1 MTDSTLRCDDQETAV
16 APRTPL
22 VQATATHLVVSQRVV
37 LRLITALALVGVIL
51 GVIGLREAFT
61 RLSADGDTVLT
72 VAIVVASV
80 VTAAALFVGLVVIPR
95 RVRSTRTP

>member
-1 MTDSTLRCDDQETAV
+1 MTDPTLRCDDRTPAV

-37 LRLITALALVGVIL
+37 LRLIAALALVGVVL
-51 GVIGLREAFT
+51 GVIGLREAYASL
-61 RLSADGDTVLT
+61 RADGDTVLT

-80 VTAAALFVGLVVIPR
+80 VTVATLFVGLVVIPR